1 MSFSKTLPSELKGPF
16 SINSFVLNCIRFG
29 REYLRFL
36 AVCLQIVEILQSK
49 ADIILSKINLFSLRV
64 GAYIL

>member
-1 MSFSKTLPSELKGPF
+1 MSFSNTPPFDLSGPF
-16 SINSFVLNCIRFG
+16 SNSGFVLYCILFG

-36 AVCLQIVEILQSK
+36 AVCLQTVEIFQSK
-49 ADIILSKINLFSLRV
+49 PDIILSKINLFSVRV